1 MQLSLVAPDL
11 DLLPPK
17 QSPAE
22 PQEPKPASG
31 DVLNHLMKLRDE
43 AMQRASKGRYYDAAS
58 REWQRLPVMWRVAL
72 LMLAG
77 IGADV
82 EHLYTL
88 AERNWQELPPPERE
102 ELRSV
107 VRDAKRH
114 LGGLAALA
122 ARV

>member
-1 MQLSLVAPDL
+1 MQLSVVAPDL
-11 DLLPPK
+11 NLLPPV
-17 QSPAE
+17 QVQAAPM
-22 PQEPKPASG
+22 EPKPAEG
-31 DVLNHLMKLRDE
+31 DVLKQLMKLRDE

-58 REWQRLPVMWRVAL
+58 REWQKLPVMWRVAL

-88 AERNWQELPPPERE
+88 AERNLQELPPPERE

-114 LGGLAALA
+114 LSGLTALA

>member
-1 MQLSLVAPDL
+1 MQLTPVAPDL
-11 DLLPPK
+11 DLLPPM
-17 QSPAE
+17 QPPAE
-22 PQEPKPASG
+22 LQEPRPASG
-31 DVLNHLMKLRDE
+31 DVLAQLMKLRNE
-43 AMQRASKGRYYDAAS
+43 AMQRASNGRYYDAAS

-88 AERNWQELPPPERE
+88 AERNWQEMPPPERE
-102 ELRSV
+102 ELRAM

-114 LGGLAALA
+114 LGGLTALA

>member
-1 MQLSLVAPDL
+1 MQLSVVAPDL
-11 DLLPPK
+11 NLLPPVEAAPK
-17 QSPAE
+17 
-22 PQEPKPASG
+22 EPKPAEG
-31 DVLNHLMKLRDE
+31 DVLVRLMKLRDE
-43 AMQRASKGRYYDAAS
+43 AMQRASKGRYYDAAA
-58 REWQRLPVMWRVAL
+58 REWQMLPVMWRVAL

-102 ELRSV
+102 ELRAV

-114 LGGLAALA
+114 LCRLTALA

>member
-1 MQLSLVAPDL
+1 
-11 DLLPPK
+11 
-17 QSPAE
+17 
-22 PQEPKPASG
+22 
-31 DVLNHLMKLRDE
+31 
-43 AMQRASKGRYYDAAS
+43 
-58 REWQRLPVMWRVAL
+58 MWRVAL

>member
-11 DLLPPK
+11 DLLQPPAPTAAK
-17 QSPAE
+17 PVPPPAE
-22 PQEPKPASG
+22 
-31 DVLNHLMKLRDE
+31 VLAKLMKLRDE
-43 AMQRASKGRYYDAAS
+43 MTHTASNGRFYDAAAQ
-58 REWQRLPVMWRVAL
+58 EWRRLPVMWRVAL

-82 EHLYTL
+82 DNLYTL
-88 AERNWQELPPPERE
+88 ADRNWQELPPPERE
-102 ELRSV
+102 QLRTV

-114 LGGLAALA
+114 LGQLTALA

>member
-11 DLLPPK
+11 NLLPPV
-17 QSPAE
+17 QVQAAPM
-22 PQEPKPASG
+22 EPKPAEG
-31 DVLNHLMKLRDE
+31 DVLDQLMKLRDE
-43 AMQRASKGRYYDAAS
+43 ALQRASKGRYYDAAS

-102 ELRSV
+102 ELRAV

-114 LGGLAALA
+114 LGGLTALA

>member
-1 MQLSLVAPDL
+1 MQLSVVAPDL
-11 DLLPPK
+11 NLLPPV
-17 QSPAE
+17 QVPAA
-22 PQEPKPASG
+22 PMEPKPAEG
-31 DVLNHLMKLRDE
+31 DVLERLMKLRDE

-58 REWQRLPVMWRVAL
+58 REWQKLPVMWRVAL

-114 LGGLAALA
+114 LSGLTALA

>member
-1 MQLSLVAPDL
+1 MQLNLVAPDL
-11 DLLPPK
+11 DLLPPV
-17 QSPAE
+17 QTPAE
-22 PQEPKPASG
+22 PQEPKPAAG
-31 DVLNHLMKLRDE
+31 DVLGQLMKLRDE
-43 AMQRASKGRYYDAAS
+43 ALQRASKGRYYDAAS

-102 ELRSV
+102 ELRAV

-114 LGGLAALA
+114 LGGLTALA

>member
-1 MQLSLVAPDL
+1 MQLNLVAPDL
-11 DLLPPK
+11 DLLPRA
-17 QSPAE
+17 QAPAE
-22 PQEPKPASG
+22 LKQPTPAEG
-31 DVLNHLMKLRDE
+31 DVLVRLMKLRDE
-43 AMQRASKGRYYDAAS
+43 AMQRASKGRYYDAAE
-58 REWQRLPVMWRVAL
+58 REWQKLPVMWRVAL

-114 LGGLAALA
+114 LSGLTALA